1 MDKAITDYQ
10 KWKEQGELLRTQAK
24 HAMEGRFRDLLAEAV
39 GIAQEYQAD
48 FGHPL
53 KPPAPITAFRYKG
66 ATKTAVKKK
75 DKPTV
80 VAAPKAVDPKILELQ
95 KRLKQTQK
103 KFEVVKAAGKPTQN
117 LEDKI
122 YEIEDALRLA
132 QHAG

>member
-24 HAMEGRFRDLLAEAV
+24 HAMEARFRDLLSEAV

-53 KPPAPITAFRYKG
+53 KAPPPVTAFRYKS
-66 ATKTAVKKK
+66 APKSAVKKK
-75 DKPTV
+75 AKP
-80 VAAPKAVDPKILELQ
+80 AAALDPKILDLQ
-95 KRLKQTQK
+95 KRLRQTQK
-103 KFEVVKAAGKPTQN
+103 KFEVVKASGKPTQN

-132 QHAG
+132 GHAG

>member
-24 HAMEGRFRDLLAEAV
+24 QAMEARFRDLLVEAV

-66 ATKTAVKKK
+66 PTKAAAKKK
-75 DKPTV
+75 EKPASA
-80 VAAPKAVDPKILELQ
+80 AAPKAVDPKIVELQ
-95 KRLKQTQK
+95 KRLRQTQK
-103 KFEVVKAAGKPTQN
+103 KFEVVKASGKPTQN

-132 QHAG
+132 GHAG